1 MKKIIFAL
9 LVTALFTACQK
20 EDENGDLGGFWKII
34 RLDDLAVDNENTD
47 ISQESRF
54 WAIQLNLLE
63 IRLSKYDRHYSR
75 FQLTG
80 DSLFVQTIDDN
91 TNLKAYGI
99 YNNADERYKVL
110 QLSNRSM
117 MLRSKYAEIT
127 FRKV

>member
-9 LVTALFTACQK
+9 FAVALFTACQK

-34 RLDDLAVDNENTD
+34 RLDDLNVDNEDTD
-47 ISQESRF
+47 ISKESRF

-63 IRLSKYDRHYSR
+63 IRLSEYDRHYSR

-91 TNLKAYGI
+91 TDLKAYGI
-99 YNNADERYKVL
+99 YNNANERYGVL
-110 QLSNRSM
+110 HLSDRSM
-117 MLRSKYAEIT
+117 ILRSKHAEIS
-127 FRKV
+127 FRKF

>member
-91 TNLKAYGI
+91 TNLKTYGI

-127 FRKV
+127 FRKF

>member
-1 MKKIIFAL
+1 MKKSIFIL
-9 LVTALFTACQK
+9 ICLTALTSCQK
-20 EDENGDLGGFWKII
+20 EDYNGDLGGYWKLQQIELTVSDSVI
-34 RLDDLAVDNENTD
+34 NTRE
-47 ISQESRF
+47 ESRF

-91 TNLKAYGI
+91 TNLKTYGI

-127 FRKV
+127 FRKF